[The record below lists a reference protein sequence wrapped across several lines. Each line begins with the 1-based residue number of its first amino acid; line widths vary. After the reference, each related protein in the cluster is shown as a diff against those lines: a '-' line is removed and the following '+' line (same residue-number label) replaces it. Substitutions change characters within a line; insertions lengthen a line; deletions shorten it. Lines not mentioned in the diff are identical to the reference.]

1 MYEKLYP
8 MILILK
14 LVSNETKKS
23 RDKGEDWTLSGQ
35 HYPKYIQSLLIVNFT
50 TILYMEVHDETI
62 WNHVESMD
70 VNCVDIFPFSIMAIR
85 KFIMLQ

>member
-1 MYEKLYP
+1 MKLATNNKIYEKLYP

-35 HYPKYIQSLLIVNFT
+35 HYPKYIYPEFTHREFYHDSL
-50 TILYMEVHDETI
+50 HG
-62 WNHVESMD
+62 S
-70 VNCVDIFPFSIMAIR
+70 S
-85 KFIMLQ
+85 